1 MNAINQPVQK
11 KKILIV
17 EDEPMIQQVLCILL
31 KHGNF
36 DVLGISSGQEA
47 MQAVTEFNPHLIIL
61 DLLMRPVSGWDVL
74 HWLRANHLTPHIPV
88 LVISALVHL
97 TEQMHGFEEG
107 AIEYIPKPTQ
117 PSIIVERVRA
127 LLSMTDDQRRMLH
140 RQRMDEQRKVL
151 ARLSN
156 VQVEE
161 FVH

>member
-11 KKILIV
+11 KRILVV

-31 KHGNF
+31 KYGDF

-47 MQAVTEFNPHLIIL
+47 MQAITEFNPHLIIL

-117 PSIIVERVRA
+117 PSVIVERVRA
-127 LLSMTDDQRRMLH
+127 LLSMTDDQRRML
-140 RQRMDEQRKVL
+140 QRERIDVQREIL
-151 ARLSN
+151 ARLSA

-161 FVH
+161 FVC